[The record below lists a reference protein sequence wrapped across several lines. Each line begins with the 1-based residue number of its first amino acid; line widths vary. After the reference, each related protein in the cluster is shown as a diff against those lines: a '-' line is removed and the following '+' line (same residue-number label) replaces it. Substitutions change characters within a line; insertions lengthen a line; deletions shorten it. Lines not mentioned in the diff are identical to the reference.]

1 MLKSLGAFLL
11 LFWFLSL
18 LVHAGNIQYFFGCG
32 GMVVFLGDMAI
43 SYWKGNARPAST
55 RREIVL

>member
-32 GMVVFLGDMAI
+32 GILVFMADLAI
-43 SYWKGNARPAST
+43 WYLKGRPRPTSA